1 MKLNLTVLLL
11 LLLSLLVVAGTGFT
25 VWYLMQPTDEELI
38 RDAVT
43 GIEAALS
50 APYRED
56 LQGQTED
63 MAALKAYLGE
73 EICIDLPCYRYSGKF
88 SRSQVLGD
96 YFSIRKLLRGVK
108 VVASDVVVTF
118 PEDQEKT
125 ANVQLTVQA
134 SWRKFEQ
141 PPYAVKLT
149 MSKETGDWLVTGI
162 TFLENKKTPAP

>member
-56 LQGQTED
+56 LQGQAED
-63 MAALKAYLGE
+63 MAALKQYLGE
-73 EICIDLPCYRYSGKF
+73 EIRIDLPCYRYSGKF

-141 PPYAVKLT
+141 PPYVVKLT
-149 MSKETGDWLVTGI
+149 MSKEMGDWLVTGI

>member
-43 GIEAALS
+43 GIETALS

-56 LQGQTED
+56 LQGQAED

-73 EICIDLPCYRYSGKF
+73 EIRIDLPCYRYSGKF
-88 SRSQVLGD
+88 SRSNVLGD

>member
-56 LQGQTED
+56 LQGQAED

-134 SWRKFEQ
+134 SWRKVKQ
-141 PPYAVKLT
+141 PPYVVKLT